1 LTPSVAD
8 RDWCVALPSRAAAQR
23 RVGQQIERMADRCGV
38 KSSRLST
45 RDRSEPRHGHMV
57 LAMRHGRR
65 KARRPVKGAVTA
77 VLLTLLLMAGAVAPA
92 GSVSAAD
99 TVTFSA
105 TQTIPVPPASTF
117 AGSGGDD
124 GWALAFRGRLVL

>member
-1 LTPSVAD
+1 
-8 RDWCVALPSRAAAQR
+8 
-23 RVGQQIERMADRCGV
+23 
-38 KSSRLST
+38 
-45 RDRSEPRHGHMV
+45 
-57 LAMRHGRR
+57 
-65 KARRPVKGAVTA
+65 
-77 VLLTLLLMAGAVAPA
+77 MAGAVAPA